1 MKGKL
6 FIKFVTISV
15 ILVTLLTACASP
27 ATQAPEAVTEAPVEE
42 AAPVETEAV
51 VEEAETVVEET
62 ETVAEEPAAEPA
74 TTVKVVIMSGPEAD
88 GMKKV
93 AEEYT
98 AKTGNPVEIVE
109 QGRDTYLT
117 LIPTQLLAGTDAFDL
132 AFIQSTMV
140 GELAQAG
147 AILPLTPYLEQLTE
161 DEKADVDLDDVL
173 VPAMY
178 DGQVY
183 GLPTDIS
190 TLFLFYRS
198 DLIPEPPQTWEET
211 LEVARK
217 FTQSVTPDSPTPY
230 GLAFDGVPGETLP
243 ETFYNFMWSFGGEI
257 VDADGNVAI
266 DGPKAIEAGKYFQ
279 TLASEKLVPPE
290 ILSWGF
296 GEVLAAI
303 ESGQVA
309 MAVPA
314 WNAAY
319 PMILGGTSEYK
330 DVIKVA
336 AVPGVKQEDGSILRT
351 PYTHSYFFAL
361 NSSSKNQE
369 AAFKFLA
376 WATGKE
382 GGLIYAK
389 AGGAPSRKSI
399 FTSPE
404 LADTRPEF
412 PLMLESL
419 SVARMGPAICYWPEH
434 IEAMNT
440 ALASILD
447 LSEDPEVALK
457 KAAVAM
463 REAAAACE

>member
-1 MKGKL
+1 MTKKIL
-6 FIKFVTISV
+6 FLLITLIAIS
-15 ILVTLLTACASP
+15 TLMLAACATP
-27 ATQAPEAVTEAPVEE
+27 VATPETQPTEKAQAQPPVATAQPTQA
-42 AAPVETEAV
+42 
-51 VEEAETVVEET
+51 
-62 ETVAEEPAAEPA
+62 AAE
-74 TTVKVVIMSGPEAD
+74 TVKVVIMSGPEAD

-93 AEEYT
+93 AEAYT
-98 AKTGNPVEIVE
+98 EKTGNPVEIVE

-147 AILPLTPYLEQLTE
+147 SILPLDSYLANLS
-161 DEKADVDLDDVL
+161 DEESADVDIEDVL

-178 DGQVY
+178 NGQIY

-190 TLFLFYRS
+190 TLFLYYRS
-198 DLIPEPPQTWEET
+198 DLIPEPPQTWEEV
-211 LEVARK
+211 LGLARQ
-217 FTQSVTPDSPTPY
+217 FSQSSNPDSSTPY
-230 GLAFDGVPGETLP
+230 GLAFDGVPGESLP
-243 ETFYNFMWSFGGEI
+243 ETFYNIMWSFGGEI
-257 VDADGNVAI
+257 VDENGEVAV
-266 DGPKAIEAGKYFQ
+266 DSAQAVEAGNYLRS
-279 TLASEKLVPPE
+279 LAEEKLVPPE
-290 ILSWGF
+290 ILTWGF
-296 GEVLAAI
+296 SEVLAAI

-319 PMILGGTSEYK
+319 PIILGGNSEYK

-336 AVPGVKQEDGSILRT
+336 AVPGVTQADGSILRT

-361 NSSSKNQE
+361 NSTSKNLE
-369 AAFKFLA
+369 AAFKFLV

-389 AGGAPSRKSI
+389 AGGAPSRKSV
-399 FTSPE
+399 FSSTE
-404 LADTRPEF
+404 LADVRPEF

-419 SVARMGPAICYWPEH
+419 EVARMGPGICFWPEH
-434 IEAMNT
+434 IDAMNT

-447 LSEDPEVALK
+447 LSAQPKDALST
-457 KAAVAM
+457 AAESM
-463 REAAAACE
+463 RQAASACK

>member
-1 MKGKL
+1 MK
-6 FIKFVTISV
+6 TRP
-15 ILVTLLTACASP
+15 ILKMLLAGLLMLALLSAC
-27 ATQAPEAVTEAPVEE
+27 TGPEATEPTVEE
-42 AAPVETEAV
+42 PQPTEPEE
-51 VEEAETVVEET
+51 EEAESL
-62 ETVAEEPAAEPA
+62 PL
-74 TTVKVVIMSGPEAD
+74 VKVVIMSGPEAD

-93 AEEYT
+93 AEAYT
-98 AKTGNPVEIVE
+98 EKTGNPVEIVE

-117 LIPTQLLAGTDAFDL
+117 LIPTQLLSGTDAFDL

-147 AILPLTPYLEQLTE
+147 AILPLTPYLDKLSAEE
-161 DEKADVDLDDVL
+161 MEDVDLDDVL
-173 VPAMY
+173 VPAKY
-178 DGQVY
+178 EGEIY

-198 DLIPEPPQTWEET
+198 DLIPEPPDTWEET
-211 LEVARK
+211 LEVARE
-217 FTQSVTPDSPTPY
+217 FSQSQNPESPTPY

-243 ETFYNFMWSFGGEI
+243 ETFYNVMWSYGGEI
-257 VDADGNVAI
+257 VDENGAVAV
-266 DGPKAIEAGKYFQ
+266 DGPGAIEAGNYWR
-279 TLASEKLVPPE
+279 TLAQEELLPPE

-303 ESGQVA
+303 ESGEIA

-319 PMILGGTSEYK
+319 PMILNGTSEYK

-336 AVPGVKQEDGSILRT
+336 AVPGVKQEDGTILRT

-361 NSSSKNQE
+361 NSASTKLD
-369 AAFKFLA
+369 AAFKFLV

-382 GGLIYAK
+382 GGMIYAK
-389 AGGAPSRKSI
+389 AGGCPSRKSI
-399 FTSPE
+399 FTSEE
-404 LADTRPEF
+404 LADVRPEF

-419 SVARMGPAICYWPEH
+419 EVAKMGPPICFWPEH

-447 LSEDPEVALK
+447 LSRTPEEALTD
-457 KAAVAM
+457 AAEAM
-463 REAAAACE
+463 RQAQAACEK

>member
-1 MKGKL
+1 MQSKKK
-6 FIKFVTISV
+6 IN
-15 ILVTLLTACASP
+15 ILLVGLLVLALMSACAAP
-27 ATQAPEAVTEAPVEE
+27 AAEEPAVAEPEE
-42 AAPVETEAV
+42 EAV
-51 VEEAETVVEET
+51 VEEEAVEE
-62 ETVAEEPAAEPA
+62 AEALPL
-74 TTVKVVIMSGPEAD
+74 VKVVIMSGPEAD
-88 GMKKV
+88 GMKTV
-93 AEEYT
+93 AQAYT
-98 AKTGNPVEIVE
+98 DITGNPVEIVE

-140 GELAQAG
+140 GELAQAE
-147 AILPLTPYLEQLTE
+147 AILPLTPYLDALSAEEAQ
-161 DEKADVDLDDVL
+161 DVDVDDVL

-178 DGQVY
+178 DGAIY

-198 DLIPEPPQTWEET
+198 DLIPEPPDTWEET
-211 LEVARK
+211 LELARE
-217 FTQSVTPDSPTPY
+217 FSQSQNSDSPTPY
-230 GLAFDGVPGETLP
+230 GLAFDGVPGESLP
-243 ETFYNFMWSFGGEI
+243 ETFYNVMWSFGGEV
-257 VDADGNVAI
+257 VDESGSVAV
-266 DGPKAIEAGKYFQ
+266 DQAGAVEAGEFWQ
-279 TLASEKLVPPE
+279 TLAEEELVPPE

-303 ESGQVA
+303 ESGEVA

-314 WNAAY
+314 WNAMY
-319 PMILGGTSEYK
+319 PIVLNGTSEFK

-336 AVPGVKQEDGSILRT
+336 SVPGVEQDDGSILRV

-361 NSSSKNQE
+361 NSASMNLD

-389 AGGAPSRKSI
+389 AGGAPSRKSV
-399 FTSPE
+399 FTSEE
-404 LADTRPEF
+404 LADARPEF

-419 SVARMGPAICYWPEH
+419 EMAKLGPPICYWPEH
-434 IEAMNT
+434 IDAMNT

-447 LSEDPEVALK
+447 LSQTPQDAFSN
-457 KAAVAM
+457 AAETM
-463 REAAAACE
+463 RQAKAACE

>member
-1 MKGKL
+1 
-6 FIKFVTISV
+6 
-15 ILVTLLTACASP
+15 
-27 ATQAPEAVTEAPVEE
+27 
-42 AAPVETEAV
+42 
-51 VEEAETVVEET
+51 
-62 ETVAEEPAAEPA
+62 
-74 TTVKVVIMSGPEAD
+74 
-88 GMKKV
+88 
-93 AEEYT
+93 
-98 AKTGNPVEIVE
+98 
-109 QGRDTYLT
+109 
-117 LIPTQLLAGTDAFDL
+117 
-132 AFIQSTMV
+132 
-140 GELAQAG
+140 
-147 AILPLTPYLEQLTE
+147 
-161 DEKADVDLDDVL
+161 
-173 VPAMY
+173 MY

-319 PMILGGTSEYK
+319 PMIRAEPVNIKMSSSSGGAWCETETLY
-330 DVIKVA
+330 
-336 AVPGVKQEDGSILRT
+336 LRT
-351 PYTHSYFFAL
+351 PYTIVLFAL
-361 NSSSKNQE
+361 NSSSKNRNS
-369 AAFKFLA
+369 F
-376 WATGKE
+376 
-382 GGLIYAK
+382 
-389 AGGAPSRKSI
+389 
-399 FTSPE
+399 
-404 LADTRPEF
+404 
-412 PLMLESL
+412 
-419 SVARMGPAICYWPEH
+419 
-434 IEAMNT
+434 
-440 ALASILD
+440 
-447 LSEDPEVALK
+447 
-457 KAAVAM
+457 
-463 REAAAACE
+463 

>member
-1 MKGKL
+1 MKNKNKWFSLLIGTL
-6 FIKFVTISV
+6 ILALVIS
-15 ILVTLLTACASP
+15 CAGQQAAEP
-27 ATQAPEAVTEAPVEE
+27 AAEEPV
-42 AAPVETEAV
+42 V
-51 VEEAETVVEET
+51 
-62 ETVAEEPAAEPA
+62 EEPAAEEESAEVLPL
-74 TTVKVVIMSGPEAD
+74 VKVVIMSGPEAD

-93 AEEYT
+93 AEAYT
-98 AKTGNPVEIVE
+98 ELTGNPVEIVE

-117 LIPTQLLAGTDAFDL
+117 LIPTQLLSGTDAFDL

-147 AILPLTPYLEQLTE
+147 AILPLTPYLDALTE
-161 DEKADVDLDDVL
+161 EEAQDVDLDDVL

-178 DGQVY
+178 AGEVY

-198 DLIPEPPQTWEET
+198 DLIPEPPDTWEET
-211 LEVARK
+211 LELARQ
-217 FTQSVTPDSPTPY
+217 FSQSQNSASPTPY
-230 GLAFDGVPGETLP
+230 GIAFDGVPGESLP
-243 ETFYNFMWSFGGEI
+243 ETFYNVMWSFGGEI
-257 VDADGNVAI
+257 VDANGEVAVDNEGAIAAGN
-266 DGPKAIEAGKYFQ
+266 FWR
-279 TLASEKLVPPE
+279 TLAQEELVPPE

-303 ESGQVA
+303 ESGEVA

-319 PMILGGTSEYK
+319 PMILNGSSEFK

-336 AVPGVKQEDGSILRT
+336 TVPGVEQADGSILAT

-361 NSSSKNQE
+361 NSAGKNLD
-369 AAFKFLA
+369 AAFKFLS

-399 FTSPE
+399 FTSAE
-404 LADTRPEF
+404 LADVRPEF
-412 PLMLESL
+412 PLMLASL
-419 SVARMGPAICYWPEH
+419 EIAKMGPPICFWPEH
-434 IEAMNT
+434 IDAMNT

-447 LSEDPEVALK
+447 LSATPEEALST
-457 KAAVAM
+457 AAESM
-463 REAAAACE
+463 RQAQAACE